1 MEIKK
6 ETFWI
11 CNVSIKRPSTTTL
24 VTTSVCAIRPKCG
37 SATPPPSNAEEK
49 SEKKALRPSPSLV
62 PIRRARA
69 RARAV
74 SRSAGLLPPQALL
87 HSTAASS
94 ASVGKMP
101 VYSIRGV
108 NVDFPFDAYDCQIT
122 YMDRVIESLQQVTRV
137 PRSSNPAC

>member
-1 MEIKK
+1 VW
-6 ETFWI
+6 F
-11 CNVSIKRPSTTTL
+11 
-24 VTTSVCAIRPKCG
+24 
-37 SATPPPSNAEEK
+37 SNAEEK
-49 SEKKALRPSPSLV
+49 SDKKPLRPSPSLV
-62 PIRRARA
+62 PIRRA